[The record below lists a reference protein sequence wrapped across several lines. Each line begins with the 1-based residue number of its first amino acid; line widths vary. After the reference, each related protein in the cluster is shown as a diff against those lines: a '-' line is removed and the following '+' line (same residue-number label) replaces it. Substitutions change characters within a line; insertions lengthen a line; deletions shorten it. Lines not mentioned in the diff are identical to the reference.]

1 MVELIERLLGKGY
14 DLRLYDRNVSLAR
27 LMGANREYILHRI
40 PHLSRILE
48 EDLATVLDH
57 GEVIVIGNHDPEFQ
71 AIPERLRSDQ
81 TVVDLVRV
89 RDELPATERYRG
101 LTW

>member
-1 MVELIERLLGKGY
+1 M
-14 DLRLYDRNVSLAR
+14 
-27 LMGANREYILHRI
+27 
-40 PHLSRILE
+40 
-48 EDLATVLDH
+48 
-57 GEVIVIGNHDPEFQ
+57 IGNHAPEFQ